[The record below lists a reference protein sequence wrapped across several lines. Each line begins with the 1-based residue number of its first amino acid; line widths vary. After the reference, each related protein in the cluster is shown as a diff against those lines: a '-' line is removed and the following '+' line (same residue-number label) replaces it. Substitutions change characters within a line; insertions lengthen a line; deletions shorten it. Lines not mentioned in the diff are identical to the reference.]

1 MFTTRAGLWQAE
13 SAYEWWAKFREKDV
27 LFCPSLETGKY
38 LLKPG
43 VTNPDDID
51 DFGRF
56 VLRIIEGEE
65 RVDKWLAVS

>member
-1 MFTTRAGLWQAE
+1 M
-13 SAYEWWAKFREKDV
+13 
-27 LFCPSLETGKY
+27 FCPSLESGKY

-43 VTNPDDID
+43 VTSPDDVD